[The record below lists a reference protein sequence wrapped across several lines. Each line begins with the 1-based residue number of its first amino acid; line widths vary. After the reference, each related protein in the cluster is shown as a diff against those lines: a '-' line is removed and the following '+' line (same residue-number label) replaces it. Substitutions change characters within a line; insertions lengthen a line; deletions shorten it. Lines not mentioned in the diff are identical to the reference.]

1 MPVPDIAN
9 IPGPSRPGW
18 PSGSP
23 DMEMVFRTTT
33 ANENIRIVGI
43 NLGNTNNALYYD
55 YQVDWGDGTV
65 ESYQN
70 DYDVNHNYVTPG
82 DHNVKIIGQYAGFY
96 PVSGNFS
103 RTKLV
108 EFKNWGDSIIRAFNY
123 FFYGCTNMV
132 YTAKDYPKWN
142 GSMNLGL
149 RDMFRQCTSITELD
163 LSNWDS
169 DMLSYAMDGGN
180 SQGAFYNLNYCER
193 LVLPDN
199 INSGNCSTIST
210 MFYGLGSGT
219 ADGAEIV
226 FKNFTNNRSNL
237 NISSLLHNSKLKFAD
252 FRNWTINS
260 AGGTYW
266 GYARYAVPGNYVDMR
281 GWSTT
286 GSGLTNF
293 YFRQAQIEEL
303 RCDDWSEDLTRNITS
318 WSHNMFSSKVK
329 RIRGL
334 QNFNFDSTTNG
345 NNAMSSCPNLRF
357 DSPEN
362 NFGTN
367 SMTSGNLT
375 GRFSMGNLGGSLS
388 NEEEDNAYA
397 PNISNWNVS
406 NCTSFYQMFYG
417 VNFSASDVD
426 VSNWDF
432 SSANSLASMF
442 YRYNVYAK
450 TRGTRLFNLQISTL
464 TNSCTTLSS
473 MLRQSTVTDID
484 FRGSD
489 LSGITSFSHFWLSA
503 YTLAGHVKRFIID
516 NNADLSSVSNMS
528 NFNTGTLNS
537 DDYSLL
543 LRRLEATNNNTN
555 VRLAAGSAKYD
566 GGLIFPNQRYK
577 SMTNSLTPNK
587 VIDTTV
593 DFTTLPV
600 SIGDVAEI
608 RRGNSYSY
616 AKVTNITSTEL
627 TLDANVV
634 LSGDSY
640 NVQTSDTAKAR
651 YDLDVTQTWTITD
664 GGPVVA

>member
-1 MPVPDIAN
+1 
-9 IPGPSRPGW
+9 
-18 PSGSP
+18 
-23 DMEMVFRTTT
+23 
-33 ANENIRIVGI
+33 
-43 NLGNTNNALYYD
+43 
-55 YQVDWGDGTV
+55 
-65 ESYQN
+65 
-70 DYDVNHNYVTPG
+70 
-82 DHNVKIIGQYAGFY
+82 
-96 PVSGNFS
+96 
-103 RTKLV
+103 
-108 EFKNWGDSIIRAFNY
+108 
-123 FFYGCTNMV
+123 
-132 YTAKDYPKWN
+132 
-142 GSMNLGL
+142 
-149 RDMFRQCTSITELD
+149 
-163 LSNWDS
+163 
-169 DMLSYAMDGGN
+169 
-180 SQGAFYNLNYCER
+180 
-193 LVLPDN
+193 
-199 INSGNCSTIST
+199 
-210 MFYGLGSGT
+210 
-219 ADGAEIV
+219 
-226 FKNFTNNRSNL
+226 
-237 NISSLLHNSKLKFAD
+237 
-252 FRNWTINS
+252 
-260 AGGTYW
+260 
-266 GYARYAVPGNYVDMR
+266 
-281 GWSTT
+281 
-286 GSGLTNF
+286 
-293 YFRQAQIEEL
+293 
-303 RCDDWSEDLTRNITS
+303 
-318 WSHNMFSSKVK
+318 
-329 RIRGL
+329 
-334 QNFNFDSTTNG
+334 
-345 NNAMSSCPNLRF
+345 
-357 DSPEN
+357 
-362 NFGTN
+362 
-367 SMTSGNLT
+367 
-375 GRFSMGNLGGSLS
+375 
-388 NEEEDNAYA
+388 
-397 PNISNWNVS
+397 
-406 NCTSFYQMFYG
+406 MFYG